1 MNIDVVNTENAK
13 VGDVE
18 VDDSVFASRV
28 KSWLFYEV
36 VKAQMANR
44 RAGTQSTKTAS
55 EVRGTGKKPFKQ
67 KGTGRARQGSTRA
80 THMRG
85 GAVALGPKPRS
96 YAYKVPRKMVQGA
109 LRSALSLRL
118 SESKLHVVQ
127 GWSPESPKT
136 KDAIKVL
143 SAFEAQKALVVGT
156 RDDENLRLS
165 VRNLPNAKYLP
176 VEGLNVYDVLKY
188 DHLFINVDV
197 IEGLS
202 TRLKTAGSRSD
213 AESSEVKE

>member
-18 VDDSVFASRV
+18 VDESVFDSRV
-28 KSWLFYEV
+28 KPWLFYEV

-55 EVRGTGKKPFKQ
+55 EVRGGGKKPFKQ
-67 KGTGRARQGSTRA
+67 KGTGRARQGSTRS

-85 GAVALGPKPRS
+85 GAVALGPKPRD
-96 YAYKVPRKMVQGA
+96 YGYKVPKKMIQGA
-109 LRSALSLRL
+109 LRSALSLRH

-127 GWSPESPKT
+127 GWAPQSPKT
-136 KDAIKVL
+136 KDALTVL
-143 SAFEAQKALVVGT
+143 TNFEAQKALVVG
-156 RDDENLRLS
+156 RREDNNLRLS
-165 VRNLPNAKYLP
+165 VRNLPNTKFIP

-197 IEGLS
+197 IDGLS
-202 TRLKTAGSRSD
+202 TRLKTATSRRDVTSSD
-213 AESSEVKE
+213 EKE

>member
-96 YAYKVPRKMVQGA
+96 YGYKVPRKMVQGA

-202 TRLKTAGSRSD
+202 TRLKTASSRSD

>member
-1 MNIDVVNTENAK
+1 MNIDVVNTDNTK

-18 VDDSVFASRV
+18 VDDSVFGARV

-44 RAGTQSTKTAS
+44 RAGTQATKTAS
-55 EVRGTGKKPFKQ
+55 DVRGTGKKPFKQ

-85 GAVALGPKPRS
+85 GAVALGPQPRS
-96 YAYKVPRKMVQGA
+96 YAYKVPKKMVQGA

-136 KDAIKVL
+136 KDAVKVL
-143 SAFEAQKALVVGT
+143 SKFEAQKALVVGG

-165 VRNLPNAKYLP
+165 IRNLPHVKFLP

-197 IEGLS
+197 VEGLS
-202 TRLKTAGSRSD
+202 SRLKAAASRTDTAA
-213 AESSEVKE
+213 AEAKE

>member
-1 MNIDVVNTENAK
+1 
-13 VGDVE
+13 
-18 VDDSVFASRV
+18 
-28 KSWLFYEV
+28 
-36 VKAQMANR
+36 MANR

-96 YAYKVPRKMVQGA
+96 YGYKVPRKMVQGA

-143 SAFEAQKALVVGT
+143 STFDAQKALVVGT

-165 VRNLPNAKYLP
+165 VRNLPNAKFLP

-213 AESSEVKE
+213 AESSEAKE

>member
-1 MNIDVVNTENAK
+1 MNIDVVDIKNAK

-18 VDDSVFASRV
+18 VDDSVFGSRV
-28 KSWLFYEV
+28 KPWLFYEV

-55 EVRGTGKKPFKQ
+55 EVRGTGAKPFRQ
-67 KGTGRARQGSTRA
+67 KGTGRARQGSNRS

-96 YAYKVPRKMVQGA
+96 YAYNVPKKMVQGA

-118 SESKLHVVQ
+118 SESKLHVVKD
-127 GWSPESPKT
+127 WNPAKPRT
-136 KDAIKVL
+136 KDALGVL
-143 SAFEAQKALVVGT
+143 SNFEANKALVVGS
-156 RDDENLRLS
+156 REDESLRLS
-165 VRNLPNAKYLP
+165 VRNLPNAKFLP

-188 DHLFINVDV
+188 DHLFINASV

-202 TRLKTAGSRSD
+202 DRLKTSASRRD
-213 AESSEVKE
+213 AFSATKE

>member
-1 MNIDVVNTENAK
+1 MIIDVVDTKNAK

-18 VDDSVFASRV
+18 VDESVFGARV

-55 EVRGTGKKPFKQ
+55 EVRGTGKKPYKQ
-67 KGTGRARQGSTRA
+67 KGTGRARQGSTRG

-96 YAYKVPRKMVQGA
+96 YGYKVPKKMIQGA

-127 GWSPESPKT
+127 GWAPDAPRT
-136 KDAIKVL
+136 KDAVSVL
-143 SAFEAQKALVVGT
+143 SNFEATKALVIGG
-156 RDDENLRLS
+156 RSDDNLRLS
-165 VRNLPNAKYLP
+165 VRNLPHAKFLP

-188 DHLFINVDV
+188 DHLFISSDV
-197 IEGLS
+197 IGGINE
-202 TRLKTAGSRSD
+202 RLKTAPSRSD
-213 AESSEVKE
+213 ASASEGEE